1 MMNSSINQK
10 VEAVERERA
19 ISRRR
24 RSAEEKRQI
33 AEALLQSGVS
43 VQEAAQ
49 TYGVHPSQI
58 RKWRRLYRSGL
69 LGNASAPALL
79 AVRIA
84 EGMEHEE
91 TSLGS
96 KPKGNQVGIIHIEL
110 ARARVSIEGA
120 ADAATVRAVLE
131 SLAG

>member
-1 MMNSSINQK
+1 MNSSTNQK
-10 VEAVERERA
+10 GEAVDGRRA
-19 ISRRR
+19 VSRRR
-24 RSAEEKRQI
+24 RSAEEKREI
-33 AEALLQSGVS
+33 AEASLQSGVS
-43 VQEAAQ
+43 VPEAAQ

-58 RKWRRLYRSGL
+58 RRWRRLYRSGL

-84 EGMEHEE
+84 EDVEHHEKE
-91 TSLGS
+91 PGS
-96 KPKGNQVGIIHIEL
+96 KPKCNPVGIIHIEL